1 MKYAT
6 KEFLENIALAA
17 PGFFALSSYIG
28 GIENFPV
35 LHTISVLFLSIYTI
49 YYFSISCVLVLSLTY
64 SLCRKK
70 PLKQNLTPFFTL
82 LFLTAVFLFFQYNA
96 QSIKTPLVVKEGS
109 SLKIVSANIHLESK
123 IDDKLVN
130 YVQQKNADVV
140 VLLEVSSIHVGEIAE
155 YFKEYPYKQVI
166 PQDNAFGLAVL
177 SKRPTE
183 FVTQHIENIP
193 YIQAK
198 VSLEGEIF
206 DLFGIHA
213 FPPMIPT
220 FTKIRSKQIEHF
232 LSNTNQNTIVIGDFN
247 AVEHD
252 YVFQNKPMQLVP
264 GHSITWPNWGQHV
277 FGIGIDH
284 AFISKNL
291 TVLRS
296 EVGKNTN
303 SDHYPIYI
311 EVIK

>member
-1 MKYAT
+1 MNAIK
-6 KEFLENIALAA
+6 KELLE
-17 PGFFALSSYIG
+17 FAVLGAFAIFAILSYIPR
-28 GIENFPV
+28 IDTFPV
-35 LHTISVLFLSIYTI
+35 VATISTLSLSIYSI
-49 YYFSISCVLVLSLTY
+49 YYFFISCVLVLSLIY
-64 SLCRKK
+64 SLYWKK
-70 PLKQNLTPFFTL
+70 PLKQNIMASFTL
-82 LFLTAVFLFFQYNA
+82 LFLTAVFLFFQYKA
-96 QSIKTPLVVKEGS
+96 ESIKIPLGVKEGN
-109 SLKIVSANIHLESK
+109 SLKVVSANIHLESK
-123 IDDKLVN
+123 IDNKLVN

-155 YFKEYPYKQVI
+155 YFKDYPYKQVI

-183 FVTQHIENIP
+183 FVTQYIENIP

-206 DLFGIHA
+206 DLYGIHA
-213 FPPMIPT
+213 FPPMSPT

-264 GHSITWPNWGQHV
+264 GHSITWPNWGKHV

-284 AFISKNL
+284 AFISKDL